1 MHEIMD
7 ELYELCE
14 TVEKDLAKTN
24 EKLRKAGG
32 EMTGADMEY
41 VDKLTHSLKSIKAT
55 MAMIEGED
63 GYSGEGGMSGNMGG
77 SYARGGGRGGNR
89 GGGGQGGG
97 RSSRGGSYEGGS
109 YARGGGRG
117 RGRNARRDSMGRYS
131 REGGYSRDA
140 EEMEDMVESIR
151 SMMGELPQEVQ
162 RDAQR
167 FVEKLEQNMM

>member
-24 EKLRKAGG
+24 DKLRKAGG

-77 SYARGGGRGGNR
+77 SYARGGRGGNR

-140 EEMEDMVESIR
+140 EEMVEQLRDMMEDAPDEQTRMDIER
-151 SMMGELPQEVQ
+151 LVQ
-162 RDAQR
+162 KMER
-167 FVEKLEQNMM
+167 M